1 MRTTIVL
8 LSALVFKLAAQPY
21 NGTAVGT
28 LTYVAGA
35 HANGLQG
42 TGVGSS
48 HFTIPSGATNFS
60 GDFSVGI
67 KFRDLDNAPR
77 EGYTSLFEA
86 TGIRCQVY
94 GYSGAVYCQVNS
106 AVDINTST
114 TDVSDG
120 SWHEISVRRT
130 GSSLSIFIDG
140 TANNLYVG
148 GTNTSS
154 TTTTVSTVNLG
165 TAAAVFLATPSIS
178 GISRTNTRHDE
189 ISIWTTGSPSAC
201 NPCSGGE
208 TGLRALYHLNDNLL
222 DEKTSDPLAAGTL
235 SSGIGLKV
243 TVATNGGSPY
253 SYLLRTGTPISG
265 ACSGVTYADSGA
277 ALTSQTS
284 FALFA
289 RDTATLAC
297 WVVVVTD
304 TASTTATSNAVL
316 APAAG
321 NVMRS
326 Y

>member
-1 MRTTIVL
+1 MRTTLVL

-28 LTYVAGA
+28 LTYVTGA

-42 TGVGSS
+42 TNASSS

-67 KFRDLDNAPR
+67 KFREDAPR
-77 EGYTSLFEA
+77 DGYTSLFET
-86 TGIRCQVY
+86 TGLQCQIF
-94 GYSGAVYCQVNS
+94 GYSGSVYCVVDNS
-106 AVDINTST
+106 GVAINTST

-120 SWHEISVRRT
+120 SWHEISMRRT
-130 GSSLSIFIDG
+130 GSSFSIFIDG
-140 TANNLYVG
+140 TANNLWVG

-165 TAAAVFLATPSIS
+165 TAAAAFLAVPTLGSP
-178 GISRTNTRHDE
+178 SRTNTRHDE

-316 APAAG
+316 APATG